1 MADAMEKGHFSQTMP
16 APPPFWK
23 AFTQANLDRLREI
36 QSSSETVPPELQ
48 VLIPP
53 PPPEDGKYRSF
64 GGSFDV
70 RSIPHEHSGSNAS
83 QMNQSL
89 PSLKD
94 MGQEQ
99 LFPDFAPGSSPPDA
113 TGEEDENGADWS
125 LERAFYLKKTI
136 RSMLLNFLELIAILS
151 RDPSQAQNKIQ
162 DMTVLFLNA
171 HHMINEYRPHQARET
186 LILMMEEQ
194 VEKKLAEIKRIKDLS
209 EKMEALLETLPVP
222 TIDKGDLP
230 ATETPAVEST
240 PDKLTLNSWAE
251 CDRQLG

>member
-1 MADAMEKGHFSQTMP
+1 
-16 APPPFWK
+16 
-23 AFTQANLDRLREI
+23 
-36 QSSSETVPPELQ
+36 
-48 VLIPP
+48 
-53 PPPEDGKYRSF
+53 
-64 GGSFDV
+64 
-70 RSIPHEHSGSNAS
+70 
-83 QMNQSL
+83 MNQSL

-99 LFPDFAPGSSPPDA
+99 LFPDSARESSSPDA
-113 TGEEDENGADWS
+113 AVEDDNNGADWS

-151 RDPSQAQNKIQ
+151 QDPSQAQSKIQ

-194 VEKKLAEIKRIKDLS
+194 VEKKLAEIQRIKDLS

-222 TIDKGDLP
+222 AVDKGDLP
-230 ATETPAVEST
+230 ALETPAVEST
-240 PDKLTLNSWAE
+240 PNKLTVDSWAE